1 MPNMWTKKKQL
12 HIIYSW
18 IMRLVFKDLRN
29 TAVQWRGNGMGGNWR
44 WTNQKSKFV
53 LISHA
58 SAVHLAHCTVVESWW
73 SKGYA
78 GVWASSRTGQH
89 FCWRCFFFSGIS
101 FHFYCFSPTFLH
113 VNLVVGQQW
122 SSFFPLKSLL
132 AYFTGSHCAFSLFFA
147 IYCIKKK
154 SQFLLLFSLAVV
166 VEVLLSL
173 LPFCCLVWV
182 WSDMK

>member
-1 MPNMWTKKKQL
+1 MNQSEIQVCTDFSRFSSSLGSLYSCRVMMVERL
-12 HIIYSW
+12 CRCLGIIKN
-18 IMRLVFKDLRN
+18 RATFLLKV
-29 TAVQWRGNGMGGNWR
+29 
-44 WTNQKSKFV
+44 
-53 LISHA
+53 
-58 SAVHLAHCTVVESWW
+58 
-73 SKGYA
+73 
-78 GVWASSRTGQH
+78 
-89 FCWRCFFFSGIS
+89 FFFSGIP

-173 LPFCCLVWV
+173 LPFCCLV
-182 WSDMK
+182 